1 MAVNYVKFQRGTIA
15 AYNRLSK
22 KDENTLYFI
31 YDNDDT
37 TRGSLYLGDRLISAN
52 VGPGSSAG
60 ALSDLQDTLITET
73 HTGDFLVQDSSGKWK
88 NISLEEVINLI
99 KNAETA
105 SLLNIDEKQF
115 EFTPV
120 SGELS
125 LKGFSSASSNM
136 VPVKDNNNELSWTT
150 LPPDLSGSVANLET
164 ELAKVKTDLQAVD
177 GKILNANHLKYEVI
191 QNLDEALNENTIYLH
206 PSTSQTDNN
215 TYDEFMFVDGSL
227 ERLGSFAPD
236 LSQYVTTTQF
246 SNIVGNLDELLSYRD
261 NQDEEFTLVDS
272 VKDIY
277 ERLIWQEITE

>member
-31 YDNDDT
+31 YDNDDA

-52 VGPGSSAG
+52 VGSGSSAG
-60 ALSDLQDTLITET
+60 TLSDLQDTLITET
-73 HTGDFLVQDSSGKWK
+73 HAGDFLVQDSSGKWK
-88 NISLEEVINLI
+88 NVSLEEVINLI

-105 SLLNIDEKQF
+105 SLLNIDESQF
-115 EFTPV
+115 SFTPV

-125 LKGFSSASSNM
+125 LKGFSSASANM
-136 VPVKDNNNELSWTT
+136 VPVKDNNNELSWTS
-150 LPPDLSGSVANLET
+150 LPPDLSGQVTNLET
-164 ELAKVKTDLQAVD
+164 ELAKVKTDLQVVD

-191 QNLDEALNENTIYLH
+191 QNLDEALNENTVYLH

-215 TYDEFMFVDGSL
+215 TYDEFMFVNGSL

-246 SNIVGNLDELLSYRD
+246 NNTVGNLNELLSYRD
-261 NQDEEFTLVDS
+261 NPNEEFTLVDS

-277 ERLIWQEITE
+277 ERLIWQEMAE

>member
-52 VGPGSSAG
+52 VGSGSSVG

-88 NISLEEVINLI
+88 NVSLEEVINLI

-105 SLLNIDEKQF
+105 SLLNIDDKQF
-115 EFTPV
+115 SFTPV

-125 LKGFSSASSNM
+125 LKGFSSASANM
-136 VPVKDNNNELSWTT
+136 VPVKGNNNELSWTS
-150 LPPDLSGSVANLET
+150 LPPDLSGQVTNLET
-164 ELAKVKTDLQAVD
+164 ELAKVKTDLEAVD

-191 QNLDEALNENTIYLH
+191 QNLDEALNENTVYLH

-215 TYDEFMFVDGSL
+215 TYDEFMFVNGSL

-236 LSQYVTTTQF
+236 LSQYVTTAQF
-246 SNIVGNLDELLSYRD
+246 NSTVGNLDELLSYRD
-261 NQDEEFTLVDS
+261 NPNEEFTLVDS

-277 ERLIWQEITE
+277 ERLVWQEMAE

>member
-1 MAVNYVKFQRGTIA
+1 MAVNYVKFQRGTIT

-52 VGPGSSAG
+52 VGSGSSAG

-115 EFTPV
+115 DFTPV

-125 LKGFSSASSNM
+125 LKGFSSASVNM
-136 VPVKDNNNELSWTT
+136 VPVKDDNNELSWTS
-150 LPPDLSGSVANLET
+150 LPIDLSGQVANLET

-191 QNLDEALNENTIYLH
+191 QNLDEALNENTVYLY
-206 PSTSQTDNN
+206 PSTSQIDNN
-215 TYDEFMFVDGSL
+215 VYDEFMFVDGSL

-236 LSQYVTTTQF
+236 LSQYVTTAQF
-246 SNIVGNLDELLSYRD
+246 DNIVGNLDELLSYRN

-277 ERLIWQEITE
+277 ERLIWQEIIE

>member
-22 KDENTLYFI
+22 KDKNTLYFI

-52 VGPGSSAG
+52 VGSGSSIG

-88 NISLEEVINLI
+88 NVPLEEVINLI

-105 SLLNIDEKQF
+105 SLLNIDESQF
-115 EFTPV
+115 SFTPV

-125 LKGFSSASSNM
+125 LKGFSSASTGM
-136 VPVKDNNNELSWTT
+136 VPVKDNNDELSWTS
-150 LPPDLSGSVANLET
+150 LPPDLSGQVTNLET
-164 ELAKVKTDLQAVD
+164 ELAKVKTDLEAVD

-191 QNLDEALNENTIYLH
+191 QNLDEALNENTVYLH

-215 TYDEFMFVDGSL
+215 TYDEFMFVNGSL

-236 LSQYVTTTQF
+236 LSQYVTTAQF
-246 SNIVGNLDELLSYRD
+246 NNTVGNLDELLSYRD
-261 NQDEEFTLVDS
+261 NPNEEFTLVDS

-277 ERLIWQEITE
+277 ERLIWQEMAE